1 MKLIIP
7 KPCHENWN
15 AMTPVEKG
23 RFCSVCRKT
32 VKDFTKLSDDEII
45 QDLAINSNICV
56 NATSDQLNRN
66 LNYSFINSLFTKF
79 AVGFILTS
87 GGIIAVNAQESLIK
101 KDTGSLI
108 VRGEI
113 SSVSPIKKGKVKIS
127 EDFRIVAARTITRDN
142 IPLYILDGEIISDN
156 KMKKLDPNSIEKV
169 EVLKGASATALYGS
183 RAQNG
188 AINITSKK
196 YLKGRESK
204 ILGK

>member
-45 QDLAINSNICV
+45 QDLGIDSDICV

-101 KDTGSLI
+101 KEG
-108 VRGEI
+108 
-113 SSVSPIKKGKVKIS
+113 VKIIDLLERS
-127 EDFRIVAARTITRDN
+127 GFDF
-142 IPLYILDGEIISDN
+142 N
-156 KMKKLDPNSIEKV
+156 KRE
-169 EVLKGASATALYGS
+169 EVLIKNQKVILNVLEYIII
-183 RAQNG
+183 QYQEKN
-188 AINITSKK
+188 INLNEEEWS
-196 YLKGRESK
+196 YLINKSVEK
-204 ILGK
+204 